1 MISMDSSTLLPLIN
15 AFYSGTVSKAQTP
28 AAKRQAAED
37 FSLMLRTMMFSSIS
51 SRNLFGETDDSD
63 LSSSPNAI
71 ASNPSQNLLEAWT
84 GSQSSSLLNSLA
96 GVGTNS
102 LTGLLGS
109 SLGLPSL
116 SSPTDGRENSLGS
129 PSSLLNSN
137 MSLLF
142 EKLLSNDLSSRGIS
156 TTASVPRSVSVQSD
170 SLQSSVQAVKGD
182 HINQF
187 AAEIQAGGDGAN
199 ANCGPASLVMAL
211 RSLGMRIKG
220 ETAATTDGVAV
231 DMARRIMATDPER
244 DGVNAQGYRDELEHS
259 IDTNFPDLVHGAQI
273 SGAGTDF
280 LPATAAGIRAALEKG
295 AKVIVSGSFEDKKP
309 LPWTGDN
316 SWDIDGPP
324 GGATL
329 HVVAVTGFDKTNRL
343 FEIQD
348 PARNSPIQIDARTL
362 EYFMRDN
369 AGALAITRPLV
380 TIK

>member
-1 MISMDSSTLLPLIN
+1 
-15 AFYSGTVSKAQTP
+15 
-28 AAKRQAAED
+28 
-37 FSLMLRTMMFSSIS
+37 
-51 SRNLFGETDDSD
+51 
-63 LSSSPNAI
+63 
-71 ASNPSQNLLEAWT
+71 
-84 GSQSSSLLNSLA
+84 
-96 GVGTNS
+96 
-102 LTGLLGS
+102 
-109 SLGLPSL
+109 
-116 SSPTDGRENSLGS
+116 
-129 PSSLLNSN
+129 
-137 MSLLF
+137 
-142 EKLLSNDLSSRGIS
+142 
-156 TTASVPRSVSVQSD
+156 
-170 SLQSSVQAVKGD
+170 
-182 HINQF
+182 
-187 AAEIQAGGDGAN
+187 
-199 ANCGPASLVMAL
+199 
-211 RSLGMRIKG
+211 MRIKG